1 MKNTKK
7 KVIIGVDLGT
17 TNTCAAIVKDN
28 IATFLELEPNSQTM
42 PSAVRFVDGK
52 IDNVVIG
59 RLAKRFAITKPKE
72 VFVSFKTLMQNED
85 WLKDPKLVEHY
96 KVGEQQ
102 FTPTDMATKIL
113 AHIYEVA
120 QKTSFAIGEII
131 NNIMICVP
139 AASTPYYKKEVMKAA
154 VLAGFGDKDENG
166 QLIYDSD
173 GRVQGIFIVE
183 EPFAA
188 AYSYGL
194 KNGFFDPEK
203 LKDQN
208 IMVYDFGGGTFD
220 VSIINVI
227 SEKDKAPE
235 FKLLGTFGVTH
246 LGGDDIDFALM
257 KIAAKQFY
265 KETKIDL
272 LDATKDNKGCKKKDV
287 LMAQS
292 ILKEI
297 SERAKVEDFAL
308 GAPEAQLQ
316 QLSIIHDVE
325 NSEDCNLDVIVTR
338 EQFVNAIKPL
348 LDKTIECAENALNE
362 SGLTLD
368 DINRVVLV
376 GGSTKGL
383 WVQDVVE
390 AYIEKKPYIADNVDV
405 IVGEG
410 AAYLAAETAP
420 ITIVGPVYPDDEK
433 KKDNGSSESSENE
446 QEHKKEEEKK
456 DKQKPT
462 SVINKTSQFYGIEIR
477 GGFFI
482 PLVIKG
488 LPFDED
494 HPFYSGSIECTNP
507 NNSGIVYITGWSTQ
521 EDILDY
527 DEKGEPVVD
536 ERGMFSSNK
545 SVHYIKPDG
554 EKLFHSLG
562 QFSLEVPKAEP
573 YTLNITL
580 TLIVLSDN
588 SLKLEVK
595 VGNDSPIVQSW

>member
-1 MKNTKK
+1 MENIKK
-7 KVIIGVDLGT
+7 KNIIGVDLGT

-52 IDNVVIG
+52 TDNVVMG

-96 KVGEQQ
+96 KIGEQQ
-102 FTPTDMATKIL
+102 FTPTDMAVRIL
-113 AHIYEVA
+113 SHIYHIA
-120 QKTSFAIGEII
+120 QTTSFAMDGII
-131 NNIMICVP
+131 DNIMICVP

-154 VLAGFGDKDENG
+154 VFAGFGDKDDNG
-166 QLIYDSD
+166 QVIYDTD
-173 GRVQGIFIVE
+173 GRASGISIVE

-194 KNGFFDPEK
+194 KNGFFDSEK
-203 LKDQN
+203 SKDQN

-220 VSIINVI
+220 VSIINVV
-227 SEKDKAPE
+227 SEKGKTPE
-235 FKLLGTFGVTH
+235 FKLLGTFGITH
-246 LGGDDIDFALM
+246 LGGDDIDLALM

-292 ILKEI
+292 TLKEI

-316 QLSIIHDVE
+316 QLSIIHDEE
-325 NSEDCNLDVIVTR
+325 NDEDCNLDVIVKK
-338 EQFVNAIKPL
+338 EQFINTVKPL
-348 LDKTIECAENALNE
+348 LDKTIECAENALKE

-368 DINRVVLV
+368 EINRFVLV
-376 GGSTKGL
+376 GGSTKGP
-383 WVQDVVE
+383 WVQDVVKT
-390 AYIEKKPYIADNVDV
+390 YIEKEPYIADNVDV

-410 AAYLAAETAP
+410 AAYLAACTAP
-420 ITIVGPVYPDDEK
+420 IG
-433 KKDNGSSESSENE
+433 
-446 QEHKKEEEKK
+446 KKEDDNPPEQSDGGTEKEK
-456 DKQKPT
+456 NENGQKPAPVT
-462 SVINKTSQFYGIEIR
+462 NKTSQFYGVEVR

-482 PLVIKG
+482 PLIAKG
-488 LPFDED
+488 LPFSEE
-494 HPFYSGSIECTNP
+494 HPSYSGSIKCTNP
-507 NNSGIVYITGWSTQ
+507 NDSGIVCITGWSTQ
-521 EDILDY
+521 EDVLER
-527 DEKGEPVVD
+527 DEKGEPIVD
-536 ERGMFSSNK
+536 EKGMFVSTK
-545 SVHYIKPDG
+545 SVHYVKPNG

-562 QFSLEVPKAEP
+562 QFSLDVPKAEP
-573 YTLNITL
+573 YTLDIVL

-595 VGNDSPIVQSW
+595 VGNDSPIVQPW

>member
-1 MKNTKK
+1 MENIKK
-7 KVIIGVDLGT
+7 KTVIGVDFGT

-52 IDNVVIG
+52 TDNIVIG
-59 RLAKRFAITKPKE
+59 RLAKRFAITKPKD

-85 WLKDPKLVEHY
+85 WLKDPKFVEHY

-102 FTPTDMATKIL
+102 FTPTNMAAMIL
-113 AHIYEVA
+113 THIYEVA
-120 QKTSFAIGEII
+120 QTTSFAIEGVI

-154 VLAGFGDKDENG
+154 VLAGFGDKDDNG
-166 QLIYDSD
+166 KVIYDTD
-173 GRVQGIFIVE
+173 GRVQGISIVE

-194 KNGFFDPEK
+194 KNGFFNSEK
-203 LKDQN
+203 SKDQN

-220 VSIINVI
+220 VSIINVV
-227 SEKDKAPE
+227 SEKGKVPE
-235 FKLLGTFGVTH
+235 FRLLGTFGVTH
-246 LGGDDIDFALM
+246 LGGDDIDLALM

-292 ILKEI
+292 TLKEL
-297 SERAKVEDFAL
+297 SERAKIEDF
-308 GAPEAQLQ
+308 GVGTPEAQLQ
-316 QLSIIHDVE
+316 QLSIIHDEVDDV
-325 NSEDCNLDVIVTR
+325 DCNLDVIVTK
-338 EQFVNAIKPL
+338 EHFINAVKPI
-348 LDKTIECAENALNE
+348 LDKTIECAENALKE

-368 DINRVVLV
+368 DINRFVLV
-376 GGSTKGL
+376 GGSTKGP
-383 WVQDVVE
+383 WVQDVVK
-390 AYIEKKPYIADNVDV
+390 AYMEKEPYIADNVDV

-420 ITIVGPVYPDDEK
+420 IIIVVPDNEGKED
-433 KKDNGSSESSENE
+433 DGSSKTFEDE
-446 QEHKKEEEKK
+446 QGKKKKEEEK

-462 SVINKTSQFYGIEIR
+462 PVTNKTSQFYGVEVR

-482 PLVIKG
+482 PLITKG
-488 LPFDED
+488 LPFSEE
-494 HPFYSGSIECTNP
+494 HPSYSGSIKCTNP
-507 NNSGIVYITGWSTQ
+507 NDSGVVYITGWSTQ
-521 EDILDY
+521 EDVLER
-527 DEKGEPVVD
+527 DENGEPIVD
-536 ERGMFSSNK
+536 ENGMFLSNK
-545 SVHYIKPDG
+545 SVHYIKSNG
-554 EKLFHSLG
+554 EKLFQSLG
-562 QFSLEVPKAEP
+562 QFNLEIPQAEP
-573 YTLNITL
+573 HTLDITL
-580 TLIVLSDN
+580 TLVVLSDN

-595 VGNDSPIVQSW
+595 VGDNTTIVQSW